1 MKDDMAAKPVQLV
14 SINDVKKSAKEL
26 FPITSSKLEEISKK
40 REKEQTAVQEV
51 IKVAQ
56 KNLVVTVM
64 EKAQAVEFV
73 HHVKIR
79 VEEMRV

>member
-1 MKDDMAAKPVQLV
+1 
-14 SINDVKKSAKEL
+14 
-26 FPITSSKLEEISKK
+26 
-40 REKEQTAVQEV
+40 
-51 IKVAQ
+51 VAQ
-56 KNLVVTVM
+56 KNFVVTVM